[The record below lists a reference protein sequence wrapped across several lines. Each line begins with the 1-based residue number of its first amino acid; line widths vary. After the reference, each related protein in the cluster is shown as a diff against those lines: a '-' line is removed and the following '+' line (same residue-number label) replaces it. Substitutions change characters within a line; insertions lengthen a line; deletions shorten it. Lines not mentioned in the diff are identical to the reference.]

1 MMVEKEGQQIFK
13 HYNCE
18 TDECEIAIRIT
29 KGKRIG
35 LSFAVDDEI
44 TNYTYYNIM
53 KTDYGYAISFSKPV
67 YKAKLGRKKDSVI
80 ITAVIEKG
88 FYIIT
93 FDKERKIIHL
103 HKIGG

>member
-1 MMVEKEGQQIFK
+1 MMVEKEEQQIFR
-13 HYNCE
+13 HYECKA
-18 TDECEIAIRIT
+18 DECEIAIRIT
-29 KGKRIG
+29 KGKRVG
-35 LSFAVDDEI
+35 LSFVVDDEI

-103 HKIGG
+103 HKVS